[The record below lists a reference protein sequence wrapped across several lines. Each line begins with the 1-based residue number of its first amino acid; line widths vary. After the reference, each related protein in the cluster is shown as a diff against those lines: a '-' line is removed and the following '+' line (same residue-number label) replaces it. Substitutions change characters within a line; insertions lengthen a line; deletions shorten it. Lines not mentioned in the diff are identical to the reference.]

1 MLPVSIR
8 IGYAFLLSI
17 IYFQL
22 ISMHSSLNE
31 ISVGNANTIGI
42 VVMVSRYRT
51 YNIILCATN
60 ASIPQGATIYL
71 SVSVKDVN

>member
-1 MLPVSIR
+1 
-8 IGYAFLLSI
+8 
-17 IYFQL
+17 
-22 ISMHSSLNE
+22 MHSSLNE

-60 ASIPQGATIYL
+60 ASIPQGDAIYL